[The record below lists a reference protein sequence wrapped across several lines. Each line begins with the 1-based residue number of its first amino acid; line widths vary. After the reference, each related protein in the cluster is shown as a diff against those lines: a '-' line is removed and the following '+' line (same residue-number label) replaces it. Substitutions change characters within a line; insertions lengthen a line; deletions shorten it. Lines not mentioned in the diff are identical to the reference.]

1 MTRHVSPEI
10 LTSFKDALGN
20 VREAPADTVAAIESA
35 MGTPPPNVETAVMV
49 VRHGQEGALPA
60 RAELELEDGTLLGAD
75 ERLPADLPLGYHTL
89 RFADANQVTKLIVTP
104 GICHL
109 PKNLSVW
116 GWSTQLYAT
125 RSSRSWG
132 MGDLADLRQLG
143 RWSSRDLGAKILLV
157 NPLQATL
164 PIVPQERSPY
174 FPSSRQ
180 FLNPLYLRIEEIS
193 GAAATDS
200 DLETL
205 AAAGEELNRER
216 QIDPDAVF
224 KLKKDALGKLWT
236 GFSGD
241 SGFDGFCRKK
251 GEALTLFATFCAL
264 AEHHGSGWHKR
275 PEDYRNPRS
284 PAVARFAEHH
294 ANRVDFFR
302 WLQWLLDEQLRR
314 AAAEIPLMQDL
325 PIGVDPDGAD
335 AWAWQDV
342 FAGTVAVGSP
352 PDEFNT
358 QGQNWGLPPFVPW
371 KLRAAGYEPFIQ
383 TVRGALRHAG
393 GLRIDHV
400 MGLFRLYWIPKGI
413 DPSNGAYVR
422 YREDELLGILA
433 LESERAKAYVVGE
446 DLGTVEASARE
457 KLAAARVLSYRL
469 LWFEKN
475 HPRKYP
481 KGALAA
487 VTTHDLPTV
496 RGLWT
501 GSDLNTQKRFG
512 LEPNEKG
519 TVEIRDRLR
528 STTGLSE
535 DAPVDEVIRRAYRLL
550 AEAPCAIVSATLD
563 DALAVDE
570 RPNWPGAAE
579 HSWSL
584 ALPQSLEEL
593 QSNPLAW
600 DIAEALRTRRKPR
613 KAAGKRQAKGE
624 SRVKNFPARR
634 NRSEGGENSQP

>member
-1 MTRHVSPEI
+1 MRRHVSPEI

-35 MGTPPPNVETAVMV
+35 MGTPPDVENAVMV
-49 VRHGQEGALPA
+49 VRRGEQRALPA
-60 RAELELEDGTLLGAD
+60 RAEIELEGGTSLVAD
-75 ERLPADLPLGYHTL
+75 DRLRADLPLGYHTL
-89 RFADANQVTKLIVTP
+89 RLADANQVTKLIVTP
-104 GICHL
+104 GVCHL

-143 RWSSRDLGAKILLV
+143 RWSARDLGAKILLV

-193 GAAATDS
+193 GAAATGS

-236 GFSGD
+236 EFSVD
-241 SGFDGFCRKK
+241 ASFERFCRKK

-264 AEHHGSGWHKR
+264 AEHHGSGWHKW
-275 PEDYRNPRS
+275 PEDYRNPHS
-284 PAVARFAEHH
+284 PAVARFAEDH

-446 DLGTVEASARE
+446 DLGTVEESARE

-501 GSDLNTQKRFG
+501 GSDLSTQKRFG

-584 ALPQSLEEL
+584 ALPRSLEEL
-593 QSNPLAW
+593 QTNPLAW